1 MTAEASYSELRQTS
15 ADTPGGDLLRRMWLP
30 IAARGELTETAPVLG
45 VKVLGDAL
53 VLFRTSSGE
62 PGLMQ
67 GRCPHNGY
75 SLVGSSV
82 SDKSLVCWKH
92 GWHFGVDGA
101 CWVEGYQGK
110 TWPVQ
115 WANASTYPLQTWGGL
130 LWSYLG
136 ESPAS
141 EFVPPP
147 VPAGLVGIQTV
158 ALSDVQ
164 ETNWVDSLAFA
175 LGDGQEIVTPCMTSR
190 PGLVMLRLP
199 VDDEH
204 TWMLVVGKDSDH
216 IAAKAQLELTGFDVE
231 SDAHAEARG
240 RVVERLNVLAQK
252 CGLAEAS

>member
-1 MTAEASYSELRQTS
+1 MTVAMTYTELRQTS
-15 ADTPGGDLLRRMWLP
+15 ANTPGGDILRRVWLP
-30 IAARGELTETAPVLG
+30 IAARGELTESAPVLG

-82 SDKSLVCWKH
+82 SDTSLVCWKH

-115 WANASTYPLQTWGGL
+115 WANASSYPVQTWGGL

-136 ESPAS
+136 ESPAP
-141 EFVPPP
+141 EFAPPP
-147 VPAGLVGIQTV
+147 VPAGLAGIQTV
-158 ALSDVQ
+158 ALSGVQ

-175 LGDGQEIVTPCMTSR
+175 LTDGQDIVTPCMTSR
-190 PGLVMLRLP
+190 SGLVMLRLP

-204 TWMLVVGKDSDH
+204 TWMLAVGKDSEQ
-216 IAAKAQLELTGFDVE
+216 IAARAQLDLAEFDVD
-231 SDAHAEARG
+231 SAAHAEARE
-240 RVVERLNVLAQK
+240 RAVKCLSALAVERGAA
-252 CGLAEAS
+252 G